1 MKTINF
7 VYKNNSIGFTLI
19 HDAIYVDAVSMSVLF
34 QHANFEKWHE
44 LGTTQ
49 KLIYDFEFSEREPRE
64 AIVRMPDSE
73 TIWLHSIVALAYA
86 YYLDSDFY
94 VWLYSYCLGSQVY
107 IHMQF
112 AKDREDVKGNEEE
125 PKISCEIESDFS
137 PLRDEDA
144 SKGFESVK
152 RVEDED

>member
-7 VYKNNSIGFTLI
+7 GYKNNGIRFTLI

-34 QHANFEKWHE
+34 QHANFEKWHK

-49 KLIYDFEFSEREPRE
+49 KLIYDFEFSGTEPRE
-64 AIVRMPDSE
+64 AIVRMPDSKQ
-73 TIWLHSIVALAYA
+73 IWLHSIVALAYA

-107 IHMQF
+107 IHMQYV
-112 AKDREDVKGNEEE
+112 KDGEDTKGNEEE
-125 PKISCEIESDFS
+125 PKTSCEIKSDFL

-144 SKGFESVK
+144 SKGFESEE
-152 RVEDED
+152 RVEDGE